1 MNKILTIITIAA
13 LACGLVGFANNAPDS
28 TPDSAEELYKKGKTL
43 LYKHDYTNAETYL
56 SQALQLY
63 LQAGDKRSA
72 GVVYSK
78 LGDAY
83 KFKGLNSKSAE
94 FYLKSFEIGNEVADS
109 ATMLDASKDLV
120 KVYTNLGNVTEANR
134 FDEIYTELVEK
145 SDNADQKIDFFVDR
159 HTIALNQENYD
170 VAEAW
175 LRRIEPLIREA
186 SDSTFRR
193 QSYLYFL
200 GRVYEYRKDYDT
212 AEKYLL
218 QAVKIDPSTRLTYN
232 NLISLYRYKGDK
244 EKCYA
249 AIDSLDKYTPK
260 DGKYQEYSLYM
271 MSAIHKRAFGD
282 FAEALEDFKKSYDIY
297 VKNYGPKT
305 QEALYTLELMIRTE
319 MDLERFDDCV
329 DHYKQLTEY
338 YKEIYGADHLY
349 YAQKLIALANAEAF
363 AGRLDN
369 GAADFARAA
378 DILRAAVRRQMPYAS
393 VGSKHEFW
401 DYSTRLLSNM
411 PGFGLGA
418 GQVQNEFTRSCFD
431 ATCLTKAFLLDSERS
446 ALDLIRQHGSKQDL
460 DDFTEIT
467 KINTH
472 IKDLSRNIKDNAD
485 SIAILNDRKT
495 ELEHDLT
502 RRCKTYGDITD
513 FFDIDYYKI
522 RNALRPGE
530 VLFDFS
536 NAPGSNKSLLYTL
549 FVVNSTQ
556 QYPLLKKA
564 FTQQQLDS
572 ISATNPYDYYDAER
586 SAKLLKLV
594 WDPIKDYATE
604 GSTVYYVPSAHMS
617 NMQIESLTLPDGS
630 LLSDHYNFVRLS
642 SARQITRLNKTIDI
656 SSKTTAHL
664 YGGIDYFSNTDSLR
678 LVASRYA
685 PLPQLASRGDLRG
698 DSLFYNLPGTR
709 TEVESIRQILAR
721 RGVDAKIFADANAS
735 EEAFFAIDG
744 NAPAILHLA
753 THGFYYQPQETS
765 NYLKGY
771 TDAMSLSG
779 LALAGANTAWSGK
792 DVPDDL
798 RDGILTANDIAGL
811 NLHGLRLTVLSACK
825 SGQGEPS
832 REGIFGLQ
840 RAFKKAGAETLLM
853 TAWKVSDKVT
863 ADFMKEFYTNLADR
877 RNRGDIHAAFHA
889 ARTAIR
895 QQYPEPFYW
904 AGFILLD

>member
-1 MNKILTIITIAA
+1 MNKFLAIITIAA
-13 LACGLVGFANNAPDS
+13 LACGFVGFANVAADN
-28 TPDSAEELYKKGKTL
+28 TPDSAEAIYKKGKTL
-43 LYKHDYTNAETYL
+43 LYKYDYANAEPL
-56 SQALQLY
+56 LNQALQLY

-78 LGDAY
+78 LGDLFQY
-83 KFKGLNSKSAE
+83 KEFYSKSAE
-94 FYLKSFEIGNEVADS
+94 FYLKSFEIGKEFADS
-109 ATMLDASKDLV
+109 TTMLYAAQDLV
-120 KVYTNLGNVTEANR
+120 KVYTKLGNVTEANR

-145 SDNADQKIDFFVDR
+145 SDDADIKIDFFNDR
-159 HTIALNQENYD
+159 HTKAFKQANYD

-186 SDSTFRR
+186 SDSTYRR
-193 QSYLYFL
+193 QSYLYYL

-218 QAVKIDPSTRLTYN
+218 QAVKVNPSTRLTYPD
-232 NLISLYRYKGDK
+232 LISLYRYKGDK

-249 AIDSLDKYTPK
+249 AIDSLDKYTQK
-260 DGKYQEYSLYM
+260 DGKFQEYSFYL

-282 FAEALEDFKKSYDIY
+282 YAEALEDFKKSYDIC
-297 VKNYGPKT
+297 VKNTGPT
-305 QEALYTLELMIRTE
+305 AQNALEILELTIRTE
-319 MDLERFDDCV
+319 MDLKRFDDCA
-329 DHYKQLTEY
+329 DHYKQLSEY
-338 YKEIYGADHLY
+338 YKEIYGADHLN
-349 YAQKLIALANAEAF
+349 YAQKLIASANAQAF
-363 AGRLDN
+363 AGRLDD

-378 DILRAAVRRQMPYAS
+378 DILRDAVRRQMPYAS

-401 DYSTRLLSNM
+401 NYSTNLLSKM
-411 PGFGLGA
+411 PNFGLAA
-418 GQVQNEFTRSCFD
+418 GQKQNEFTRSCFD

-446 ALDLIRQHGSKQDL
+446 TLDLIRQNGTEKDL

-467 KINTH
+467 KINTR

-536 NAPGSNKSLLYTL
+536 DVVTPNKSLLYTL
-549 FVVNSTQ
+549 FVVDSKQ
-556 QYPLLKKA
+556 EYPLLKKA

-586 SAKLLKLV
+586 SAQLLKLV

-617 NMQIESLTLPDGS
+617 NMQIESLMLPDGS

-664 YGGIDYFSNTDSLR
+664 YGGIDYFSNADSLR

-685 PLPQLASRGDLRG
+685 PMPQLACRGDLRG
-698 DSLFYNLPGTR
+698 DSVFYNLPGTR
-709 TEVESIRQILAR
+709 TEVESIRQILSR

-735 EEAFFAIDG
+735 EEAFLAIDG

-798 RDGILTANDIAGL
+798 RDGILTADDIAGL

-825 SGQGEPS
+825 SGQGEPT

-877 RNRGDIHAAFHA
+877 RNRGDIHSAFRE

-895 QQYPEPFYW
+895 RQYPEPFYW